1 MIEVKYKYSNEI
13 SLVNVT
19 ICNIRCAKIAA
30 IMDKIPDQVGYLVL
44 TEDGAVLESGGEL
57 ENDER
62 VATIITDLITL
73 SNKCVMVKLHCFT
86 RLLCGFLIVD
96 NLDQL
101 NFILSTFVSRVDP
114 LAFAPNE
121 LFKKIT
127 ITYDDHW
134 FVICLSNKKIYVVKR
149 IIQQGD
155 GNTINV

>member
-1 MIEVKYKYSNEI
+1 
-13 SLVNVT
+13 
-19 ICNIRCAKIAA
+19 
-30 IMDKIPDQVGYLVL
+30 MDKIPDQVGYLVL

-73 SNKCVMVKLHCFT
+73 SNKCVMILLRFIIRKIIAMCFI
-86 RLLCGFLIVD
+86 RPYF
-96 NLDQL
+96 
-101 NFILSTFVSRVDP
+101 FSTFASRVDP